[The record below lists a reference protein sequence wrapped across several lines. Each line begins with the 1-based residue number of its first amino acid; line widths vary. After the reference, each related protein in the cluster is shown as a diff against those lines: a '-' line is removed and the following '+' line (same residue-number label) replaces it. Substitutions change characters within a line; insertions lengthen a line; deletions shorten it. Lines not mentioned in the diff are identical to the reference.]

1 MGIHLFEEK
10 SGIPESKFI
19 LIRGFFFL
27 ITHETLPNCGC
38 ACFIRLAYGQKSL
51 EISIDKEFK

>member
-1 MGIHLFEEK
+1 MKLSQIVDW
-10 SGIPESKFI
+10 
-19 LIRGFFFL
+19 
-27 ITHETLPNCGC
+27 